1 MQKVAVFTLLV
12 LISVS
17 CAPKVKTNLTS
28 KHASLQYDEEVL
40 VLEKS
45 DSLPVSAEVLGTVK
59 IGDSG
64 MSTKCNLSQVLAKAK
79 EQARIAGG
87 NSIRIIEH
95 KSPDFMSSCHRI
107 VAEVIRLDSESIKR
121 ITAEE
126 QFVDPTMDYS
136 VLHVYRPRGTGG
148 LVSYNLYLGD
158 SLICRVNN
166 KSRQQIRINRTGSA
180 ELWAKTESKA
190 SIPIE
195 LVNGKQ
201 YYLRCSVAMGV
212 MVGRPSFELVSEKIG
227 KKEIAALK
235 Q

>member
-1 MQKVAVFTLLV
+1 MKKA
-12 LISVS
+12 LILPICIFLSLS

-28 KHASLQYDEEVL
+28 KHASLQYDEDVL

-45 DSLPVSAEVLGTVK
+45 DSIPASAEILGTVK
-59 IGDSG
+59 VGDSG

-107 VAEVIRLDSESIKR
+107 LAEVIRLDSESIER
-121 ITAEE
+121 ITVED

-158 SLICRVNN
+158 SLICRVTN
-166 KSRQQIRINRTGSA
+166 KSRYQIRINKTGST

-195 LVNGKQ
+195 LVNGKH

-227 KKEIAALK
+227 RKELATLR
-235 Q
+235 